1 MLSCKCFFALVWSC
15 ARFVLTV
22 VATRDSYKDV
32 FFAVVG
38 GSNILGNLTGG
49 ISEALGL

>member
-1 MLSCKCFFALVWSC
+1 MAVFTNVSI
-15 ARFVLTV
+15 
-22 VATRDSYKDV
+22 RDSYKDA
-32 FFAVVG
+32 FFAVIG